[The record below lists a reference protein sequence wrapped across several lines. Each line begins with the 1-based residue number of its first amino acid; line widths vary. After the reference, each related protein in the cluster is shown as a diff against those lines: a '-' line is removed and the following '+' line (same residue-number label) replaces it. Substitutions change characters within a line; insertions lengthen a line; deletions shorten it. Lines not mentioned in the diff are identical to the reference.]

1 MSCQMCPSQNMLP
14 RNEKESSEKKKGQYR
29 YAEGSCLLTARL
41 GNIAAYQYCS
51 GDWTPSDLIMLMMMM
66 RRREEWSEVGELY
79 AGCMSGQ
86 TMKMARVMNA
96 DCPPLDTDK
105 AHRDTRPPFI
115 VCRHYESKKI
125 KDTSTMHTKPLSSIN
140 NPRPPALIDTSTGK
154 LNSDDYSATCTKV
167 ATCTKSYLHTRYC
180 NNKKSQSSN
189 PLAEILSIVQH
200 KVCTFN
206 RRYLTSPTSPT
217 VYLNPYQTL
226 STKTVYKAQG
236 CLSVSSRSSAEK

>member
-29 YAEGSCLLTARL
+29 YAEGNCLLTARL

-51 GDWTPSDLIMLMMMM
+51 GDWTPSDLMMLMMM

-79 AGCMSGQ
+79 ASCMSGQ
-86 TMKMARVMNA
+86 TMNMARVMNA

-105 AHRDTRPPFI
+105 AHRDTQPPFI

-154 LNSDDYSATCTKV
+154 LNSDDYSAACKKV
-167 ATCTKSYLHTRYC
+167 ATC
-180 NNKKSQSSN
+180 KKHSRN
-189 PLAEILSIVQH
+189 MH
-200 KVCTFN
+200 KVI
-206 RRYLTSPTSPT
+206 LA
-217 VYLNPYQTL
+217 YQVL
-226 STKTVYKAQG
+226 
-236 CLSVSSRSSAEK
+236 